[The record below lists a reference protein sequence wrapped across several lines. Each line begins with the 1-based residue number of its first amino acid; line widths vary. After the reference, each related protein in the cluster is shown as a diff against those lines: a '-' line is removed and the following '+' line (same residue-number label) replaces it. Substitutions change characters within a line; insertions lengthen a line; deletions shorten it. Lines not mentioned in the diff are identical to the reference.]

1 MDAKVIAHTS
11 TAAYRTAISN
21 SRQEILADEPAS
33 LGGTDLGFAPTEL
46 LAAALASCTSITLRM
61 YADRKGWALTD
72 IKVEVDFQRDTK
84 TFASTFTRRITLIG
98 NLDAE
103 QRTRLLA
110 IANSCPVHR
119 TLTHSISVDSLLVE

>member
-11 TAAYRTAISN
+11 TAAYRTTISN
-21 SRQEILADEPAS
+21 ARQEIIADEPAA

-61 YADRKGWALTD
+61 YADRKGWDLTD

-84 TFASTFTRRITLIG
+84 TFVSTFLRRISLIG
-98 NLDAE
+98 ALDEE
-103 QRTRLLA
+103 QRTRLLS

-119 TLTHSISVDSLLVE
+119 TLTHSINVDTELV